1 MPSLTQIGSVF
12 ARYANLTLG
21 GGSATT
27 AVIRGEIVG
36 KRRWVSEEQFALS
49 FALGR
54 LTPGTN
60 LLAFCVG
67 IGWILRKWSCAVVA
81 LLAASIPCTLIVVAI
96 TVLFSNW
103 QENPY
108 VQSAIR
114 GAVAAAVAITVKT
127 VWTITHP
134 HYKRGNRLRVALIGA
149 TAFALHA
156 IVGLSPID
164 VLLIAA
170 VCWLRS
176 AGAAAMNIVLLYL
189 LLLKGT
195 VTAFAGLASLAVI
208 QDSLVTQYHVLTNDQ
223 LNDAVVVTRS
233 SPGPVGLYIVSVGY
247 FVVGLPGAVAAGLR

>member
-1 MPSLTQIGSVF
+1 MPSLTEIASVF

-27 AVIRGEIVG
+27 AVIHGEIVS

-67 IGWILRKWSCAVVA
+67 IGWFSRKWSGAVIA
-81 LLAASIPCTLIVVAI
+81 LLAASIPCTLIVVAV

-108 VQSAIR
+108 AEAAIR

-127 VWTITHP
+127 VWTIAHP
-134 HYKRGNRLRVALIGA
+134 HYRRGNRLRVVLIGLI
-149 TAFALHA
+149 AFALHTIA
-156 IVGLSPID
+156 GLSPIT
-164 VLLIAA
+164 VLLI
-170 VCWLRS
+170 
-176 AGAAAMNIVLLYL
+176 
-189 LLLKGT
+189 
-195 VTAFAGLASLAVI
+195 
-208 QDSLVTQYHVLTNDQ
+208 
-223 LNDAVVVTRS
+223 DAVA
-233 SPGPVGLYIVSVGY
+233 GFI
-247 FVVGLPGAVAAGLR
+247 LPEPQP

>member
-1 MPSLTQIGSVF
+1 LREAGDIMPSLIEIGSVF

-27 AVIRGEIVG
+27 AVIHGEVVT
-36 KRRWVSEEQFALS
+36 KRKWVSEEQFGLS

-67 IGWILRKWSCAVVA
+67 IGWILRRGSGAVVT

-108 VQSAIR
+108 AQAAIR

-127 VWTITHP
+127 VWTIAHP
-134 HYKRGNRLRVALIGA
+134 HYRRGNRLRIVVIGV

-164 VLLIAA
+164 VLLVAA
-170 VCWLRS
+170 V
-176 AGAAAMNIVLLYL
+176 AGFI
-189 LLLKGT
+189 
-195 VTAFAGLASLAVI
+195 
-208 QDSLVTQYHVLTNDQ
+208 
-223 LNDAVVVTRS
+223 
-233 SPGPVGLYIVSVGY
+233 
-247 FVVGLPGAVAAGLR
+247 LPKPQP